1 MKTWF
6 SKPPHQD
13 TTDLPL
19 YQRRTCFLRESDRT
33 VFSALQQV
41 LGQAYHVFAKV
52 KLSELVEPQVESGN
66 RIHQLHWIKVHR
78 QTVDFL
84 ICRRHDMEP
93 LVAIRVFPKAE
104 YARRGLSAYDTVD
117 TVLRDIG
124 LPKISLV
131 EKKHYDPEDL
141 KKRIKIAMAET
152 QGHGSSP
159 GKHGQ
164 TNPSRPGSPPN

>member
-1 MKTWF
+1 
-6 SKPPHQD
+6 
-13 TTDLPL
+13 
-19 YQRRTCFLRESDRT
+19 
-33 VFSALQQV
+33 
-41 LGQAYHVFAKV
+41 
-52 KLSELVEPQVESGN
+52 
-66 RIHQLHWIKVHR
+66 
-78 QTVDFL
+78 
-84 ICRRHDMEP
+84 
-93 LVAIRVFPKAE
+93 
-104 YARRGLSAYDTVD
+104 
-117 TVLRDIG
+117 VLRDIG